1 MNSILTAEERTLLRS
16 LGCCDKA
23 EALEMLHGIDMGI
36 PAVVSLLDKLEHD
49 LVDYVA
55 EMQSDDIFDIDDE

>member
-1 MNSILTAEERTLLRS
+1 MNSILTAEERTLLQS

-36 PAVVSLLDKLEHD
+36 PAVVSLLDKLENG
-49 LVDYVA
+49 LVDYAA
-55 EMQSDDIFDIDDE
+55 EMRSDEILDIDDE

>member
-23 EALEMLHGIDMGI
+23 ESLEILYGIDKSV
-36 PAVVSLLDKLEHD
+36 PVVVTLLDKLEYG

-55 EMQSDDIFDIDDE
+55 EMRSDEILST